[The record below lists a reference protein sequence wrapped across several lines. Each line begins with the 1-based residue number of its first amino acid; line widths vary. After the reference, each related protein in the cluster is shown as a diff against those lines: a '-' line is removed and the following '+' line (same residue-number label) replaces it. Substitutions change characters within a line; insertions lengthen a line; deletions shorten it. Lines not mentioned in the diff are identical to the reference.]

1 MIILWVSMLDYGNGS
16 PTVKTVQ
23 PLCNPSILI
32 TAMFCS
38 GHAMNKIRF
47 TKATIDN
54 LIHDPSKPRSVFYD
68 DKSRGLCIMVAPKT
82 KTFYVL
88 RKHLGKTERI
98 LIGRYP
104 DTTIEQARTRAGQ
117 INSELDAGKNRND
130 VKRTRRAEMTLDEL
144 HKVYMERHAKARNRR
159 PQNAVSN
166 YRLYLSHWGSK
177 KLSDMKRTEIQTHI
191 AKLASDISPATAN
204 IALALLRAMFNRAID
219 WEIFDS
225 KNPTAN
231 IAKFPEISR
240 DRFLY
245 GDELQRFLKA
255 IPTLENRTMQDF
267 FMMLLATG
275 ARKGNVLA
283 MRWADINFRDAIW
296 RVPDSKNGEP
306 YQVALTSV
314 ALAILGERRK
324 TELGEWVFSA
334 NSKTGHLQE
343 PKKPWAKLLEN
354 AGIDNFRMHD
364 LRRTFGSFMAAQGA
378 SLQMIGKA
386 LGHKSQDATLIYAR
400 LNLDP
405 VREAVNAASN
415 AMFNS
420 VQSNQSPL

>member
-1 MIILWVSMLDYGNGS
+1 
-16 PTVKTVQ
+16 
-23 PLCNPSILI
+23 
-32 TAMFCS
+32 
-38 GHAMNKIRF
+38 MNKIRF
-47 TKATIDN
+47 TKAVIDA
-54 LIHDPSKPRSVFYD
+54 LQHAPDKTRSVFYD

-117 INSELDAGKNRND
+117 INSELDAGKNRNE
-130 VKRTRRAEMTLDEL
+130 VKRIRRVELTLDEL
-144 HKVYMERHAKARNRR
+144 HSVYMDRHARTRNRR
-159 PQNAVSN
+159 PQNAESN
-166 YRLYLSHWGSK
+166 YKLYLSLWGSK
-177 KLSDMKRTEIQTHI
+177 KLSEIRRTEIQAHI
-191 AKLASDISPATAN
+191 AKLAKQISPATAN

-219 WEIFDS
+219 WELFAG
-225 KNPTAN
+225 KNPTEN
-231 IAKFPEISR
+231 IPKYPEVAR

-245 GDELQRFLKA
+245 GDELQRFLNA
-255 IPTLENRTMQDF
+255 IPELENQTMQDL
-267 FMMLLATG
+267 FMLLLATG
-275 ARKGNVLA
+275 ARRGNVMA

-314 ALAILGERRK
+314 ALEILGERRK
-324 TELGEWVFSA
+324 IEQGQWVFSA
-334 NSKTGHLQE
+334 ASKTGHIQE
-343 PKKPWAKLLEN
+343 PKKVWAKLLDIAKIE
-354 AGIDNFRMHD
+354 DFRMHD

-405 VREAVNAASN
+405 VREAVTAASN
-415 AMFNS
+415 AMFS
-420 VQSNQSPL
+420 STHQQVSAKNQIDKV